1 MFFRLYKH
9 LLPRARALQITT
21 TKRLRELFEGLTG
34 FPEDIKLFVDQ
45 VWEDIFPVTTRE
57 LDQWEDQFGL
67 PNTGLTEQERR
78 DRLDA
83 AWKALGGQDP
93 TYIQETLQAA
103 GFPVYVHEWWVPGSE
118 PAVDSPAAATPRDP
132 VATLVAPAYPL
143 VNRIVKSDKLFTA
156 YFDNG
161 ALPNENQFGKTGS
174 QFGAFSNSAVVEVEY
189 DIPTDPSSWPYF
201 LYIGDAVF
209 PNLASIPIARK
220 EEFETLCLKICPAEQ
235 WLGILVNYV

>member
-9 LLPRARALQITT
+9 LLPRAKAWQITT
-21 TKRLRELFEGLTG
+21 TKRLREFFEGLTG
-34 FPEDIKLFVDQ
+34 FPEDIKLFIDQ
-45 VWEDIFPVTTRE
+45 VWEDVFPVTTRE

-67 PNTGLTEQERR
+67 PNTGLTTQERR

-118 PAVDSPAAATPRDP
+118 PAIDSHAAATPRNP
-132 VATLVAPAYPL
+132 VTTLVAPAYPL
-143 VNRIVKSDKLFTA
+143 VNRISFSDKEFIS
-156 YFDNG
+156 YFDGG
-161 ALPNENQFGKTGS
+161 ALHNQNQFGKSES
-174 QFGAFSNSAVVEVEY
+174 QFGGFGQSAIVDVTYE
-189 DIPTDPSSWPYF
+189 IPNDPATWPYF

-209 PNLASIPIARK
+209 PALASIPTARK
-220 EEFETLCLKICPAEQ
+220 EEFEALCLKICPAEQ